1 MPIGT
6 SDGRGGSSSPLG
18 LAGCD
23 LITGNTPEAST
34 IVISPS
40 GIAFDAIGATATLS
54 AEVRDQD
61 NRILR
66 NEVVTWSSSDSNVA
80 TISPAGLLTAVTN
93 GAAAITA
100 EAGAASESVNLS
112 VTQLATML
120 EKVSGDGQ
128 LGPAGELL
136 AEPLVVRAHDRLGN
150 PAIDVPVEFQIMAGG
165 GARPPPKRR
174 RTCRGGPLPLGPS
187 VRPPARRRPFGVS
200 SVLASGRG

>member
-1 MPIGT
+1 MSIAHRRLRWT
-6 SDGRGGSSSPLG
+6 GGLLLSLG

-23 LITGNTPEAST
+23 LITGNAPEAST

-40 GIAFDAIGATATLS
+40 GITLDAIGATATLS

-93 GAAAITA
+93 GTAAITA

-136 AEPLVVRAHDRLGN
+136 AEPLVVHAHDRLGN
-150 PAIDVPVEFQIMAGG
+150 LAIGVPVEFQIDRGWWEPDPRPNADGRAGEG
-165 GARPPPKRR
+165 LYRLDPR
-174 RTCRGGPLPLGPS
+174 C
-187 VRPPARRRPFGVS
+187 ARRRGAGGAGFPQF
-200 SVLASGRG
+200 